1 MKTTAFI
8 SGLPITI
15 NYGELNE
22 PLRSWIQK
30 VFSGEKTYIFARIM
44 HDDTVFFYTEE
55 GVSFYNEKIKL
66 PAEMHFDKL
75 LVGSIYAERQNMESD
90 FIELTLKLYANP
102 KVDDKSIAELARFR
116 KEMIQKFG

>member
-8 SGLPITI
+8 SGLPITL
-15 NYGELNE
+15 NYGELSE

-30 VFSGEKTYIFARIM
+30 VFSGENTYIFARIM

-55 GVSFYNEKIKL
+55 GVSFHNEKIKL
-66 PAEMHFDKL
+66 PTEMHFDKL
-75 LVGSIYAERQNMESD
+75 LVGNIYAERKNKESD

-102 KVDDKSIAELARFR
+102 KESDKMTSELVKFR
-116 KEMIQKFG
+116 KDMIQKFG

>member
-8 SGLPITI
+8 SGFPITL
-15 NYGELNE
+15 NCGELSE
-22 PLRSWIQK
+22 SLRSWIQK

-75 LVGSIYAERQNMESD
+75 LVGSIYAERQNKESD
-90 FIELTLKLYANP
+90 FIELILKLYANP